1 MTRLRSLTETVLRLR
16 VRAVATLAAFALAGG
31 AALAEDN
38 PNTQTAE
45 LYQLQAAFH
54 RAASVQDPLNGDS
67 AAVVDQRIR
76 EMLSI
81 WTEDGILRL
90 SVGNPFDGSF
100 AWKGDVDSN
109 CLPPS
114 GNPANQGTLCTFFK
128 YVAGSFQARNKFVS
142 LAPAYKTS
150 FAIHG
155 NTAGMYFECHY
166 FNIANDATTGKPL
179 WTQASHVKFDGQARK
194 ENGRWLLSFA
204 DAPAAGVPVP

>member
-1 MTRLRSLTETVLRLR
+1 MHLAPRHNAGRILRHFRKDFHNGEDAISWREATEFSGSASILKEEPRERNMTRLRSLTETVLRLR

-90 SVGNPFDGSF
+90 SVGN
-100 AWKGDVDSN
+100 
-109 CLPPS
+109 
-114 GNPANQGTLCTFFK
+114 
-128 YVAGSFQARNKFVS
+128 
-142 LAPAYKTS
+142 
-150 FAIHG
+150 
-155 NTAGMYFECHY
+155 
-166 FNIANDATTGKPL
+166 
-179 WTQASHVKFDGQARK
+179 
-194 ENGRWLLSFA
+194 
-204 DAPAAGVPVP
+204 